1 MATTDTPQ
9 GNLQQILREE
19 FGKRT
24 IEYTEL
30 PPYFATSLNPAKP
43 LRPYQRLCFQYFIN
57 YWERPFDAKE
67 PQPHLLFHMAT
78 GSGKT
83 LIMAGLML
91 YLYEKGYRNFLFHV
105 GLTNIIEKTRE
116 NFLNTTSPKYMFA
129 EPINIGCQQVEIRLV
144 DNFQYSNPDCINLC
158 MITPQALGSLNDPK
172 ENAVTFDD
180 FEKYSVV
187 IISDEAHHNNAATK
201 RSKKNSDSGTQTS
214 IPTGD
219 TETNN
224 WETTITRIFNTP
236 HDEPRPNVWLEFT
249 ATAGLDNPLIAQKYH
264 NKIIF
269 DYPLRE
275 FRNDK
280 YSKEVEVVQADLP
293 PMQRAL
299 QAVVL
304 SQYKR
309 KLFTSIGQDIKPVVM
324 LKSKTKAENKE
335 AFDQFIQTMKAM
347 QVTDLEKM
355 KSSAKD
361 DLAAA
366 FTYFVQNGISPDNLL
381 LELKED
387 FAEEKLLIVDGN
399 EITAEKQIKLNTL
412 EAHDNEVRVVFAVD
426 MLNEGWD
433 VLNLFDIVR
442 LYDTR
447 DAKNGKPGETTM
459 REAQLIGRGARYM
472 PFTLP
477 GSDLPAGKRK
487 FDNDT
492 NNPLRTIEKLHY
504 HSAHN
509 PRYIA
514 ELHTALVLTGIQDP
528 KTRELPLTLKEEF
541 KATTLYQKG
550 YVFANSREEYYINGN
565 QHAIGNEILAKTFN
579 VRLLSG
585 KMRSDLIFEDSK
597 PPEPSPCYITI
608 KMLELGRHVVRA
620 AINRFDR
627 YHFSSLHAIFP
638 NLRSI
643 KEFIESPDYLA
654 ELNISVYTVHEQLAD
669 FTQREKLQVAIEVL
683 RQVEP
688 MLPKQGKG
696 YRGSLTFEPF
706 EVKNIFRDH
715 VLKISIDGSPDRE
728 YGRSMRDA
736 APPMTMDL
744 SLCQWHA
751 YNDCYGTSEEKLL
764 IKYIES
770 IYPKLKEKYHD
781 IYLVRN
787 EKDLRLWSFDTGD
800 AFEPDYVLFMQRNN
814 GSDLY
819 DYIQIFI
826 EPKGQ
831 HLRAADKW
839 KEDCLTQLHDKAILH
854 FSTPTSQ
861 FEVWGMP
868 FYTDCYRST
877 FDNAMQKS
885 VLKHDTT

>member
-24 IEYTEL
+24 IEDTEL
-30 PPYFATSLNPAKP
+30 PPYFASSLNPAKP

-57 YWERPFDAKE
+57 YWERTFDAKE

-105 GLTNIIEKTRE
+105 GLTNIIEKTRD
-116 NFLNTTSPKYMFA
+116 NFLNTASPKYMFA
-129 EPINIGCQQVEIRLV
+129 EQINIGCRQVEIRLV

-172 ENAVTFDD
+172 ENAVTYDD

-187 IISDEAHHNNAATK
+187 VISDEAHHNNAATK
-201 RSKKNSDSGTQTS
+201 RSKKAASTSTQTG
-214 IPTGD
+214 IPTDGSEAND
-219 TETNN
+219 
-224 WETTITRIFNTP
+224 WESTITRIFNTP
-236 HDEPRPNVWLEFT
+236 HDEPQPNVWLEFT
-249 ATAGLDNPLIAQKYH
+249 ATADLGNPLIAQKYR

-280 YSKEVEVVQADLP
+280 YSKEVEVVQTDLP
-293 PMQRAL
+293 PMQRAM

-324 LKSKTKAENKE
+324 LKSRNTADNKE
-335 AFDQFIQTMKAM
+335 AFDQFAQAIKRLRVA
-347 QVTDLEKM
+347 DLHEIR
-355 KSSAKD
+355 SGARD

-366 FTYFVQNGISPDNLL
+366 FAYFDQKGISLDNLL

-387 FAEEKLLIVDGN
+387 FAEEKLLIVDSKN
-399 EITAEKQIKLNTL
+399 KVISAEKQIKLNTL

-447 DAKNGKPGETTM
+447 DAKNGKPGRTTM
-459 REAQLIGRGARYM
+459 QEAQLIGRGARYM

-492 NNPLRTIEKLHY
+492 SNPLRTIEKLHY

-509 PRYIA
+509 PRYID
-514 ELHTALVLTGIQDP
+514 ELHKALVITGMQDP
-528 KTRELPLTLKEEF
+528 KTRELRLTLKNEF
-541 KATTLYQKG
+541 KDTALYQKG

-565 QHAIGNEILAKTFN
+565 QHTIGNDVLKKTFN
-579 VRLLSG
+579 VWLHSG
-585 KMRSDLIFEDSK
+585 QMRSDLIFDDSK
-597 PPEPSPCYITI
+597 PPELSQRYIRI
-608 KMLELGRHVVRA
+608 KMHGLGRHVVRA

-654 ELNISVYTVHEQLAD
+654 ELNISVYTVHEQLDD

-688 MLPKQGKG
+688 MLARDGKA
-696 YRGSLTFEPF
+696 YRGSQVFEPL
-706 EVKNIFRDH
+706 EVKKVFRDH
-715 VLKISIDGSPDRE
+715 TLRISTEGSPDRE
-728 YGRSMRDA
+728 YGRSMREA
-736 APPMTMDL
+736 TTPLLAMDL

-751 YNDCYGTSEEKLL
+751 YNDCYGTSEEKCL

-770 IYPKLKEKYHD
+770 IYPKLKEKYD
-781 IYLVRN
+781 NIYLVRN
-787 EKDLRLWSFDTGD
+787 EKDLQLWSFDTGD
-800 AFEPDYVLFMQRNN
+800 AFEPDYVLFMQRKDDS
-814 GSDLY
+814 GLY

-839 KEDCLTQLHDKAILH
+839 KETYLTSLHDKAILH
-854 FSTPTSQ
+854 FSTPTSK

-868 FYTDCYRST
+868 FFTNDLRST
-877 FDNAMQKS
+877 FDTSFREA
-885 VLKHDTT
+885 LL